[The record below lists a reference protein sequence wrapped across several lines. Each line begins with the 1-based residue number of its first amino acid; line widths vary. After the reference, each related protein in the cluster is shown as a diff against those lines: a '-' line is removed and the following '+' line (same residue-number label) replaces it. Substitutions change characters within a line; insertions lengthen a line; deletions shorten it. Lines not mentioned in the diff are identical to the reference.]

1 MTPRITISVA
11 LFVLVFH
18 VSLSQS
24 VGIGTETPN
33 SNAILELVAPNND
46 QGLLVPRMSTA
57 QRTATTFTSNLSASD
72 NGLMVFDEDENV
84 FYFWISDQWVEIAT
98 GNLSGLPDQS
108 GQAGK
113 FLSSDGSTA
122 QWSELD
128 FNSLTNIPTG
138 LDDGD
143 DVDDADNDPSN
154 EIQDITSDGTSGNI
168 SLSDGSTLTLNVSDD
183 DHDATNELQ
192 ELSLSGS
199 TLSLTGSTATVDLT
213 PFSGT
218 NTDEQD
224 LDFTAGIITLSG
236 DPDATSIDLSNYDSD
251 ASDDFNG
258 DFASLTSIP
267 AGLSDGDDVDDAD
280 SDATNEIQDI
290 STDGTTGNISLSD
303 GSTLTLNVDDDDH
316 DATNELQ
323 ELSLSGS
330 TLSLTG
336 SAATVDLTPFSG
348 TNTDEQDLD
357 FTAGIIT
364 LSGDPD
370 ATSIDLSGY
379 DTNASDDFNGE
390 FSSLTGVPAD
400 LTDGDD
406 VDDADNDASNEIQ
419 DISTDG
425 TSGNITLSDGS
436 TLTLNVDDG
445 DSDSGN
451 ELQDLS
457 LAANTLSLSGSAT
470 DVDLSSYLDNS
481 DEQDLDFTA
490 GIITLSGDPDA
501 TAIDLSGY
509 DTDAS
514 DDFDGAF
521 SSLTSIPTGLSDGD
535 DVDDADND
543 ITNEIQD
550 ISTDGTAGN
559 LSISDGSTITLNVED
574 GDSDASNEYQDLS
587 LSGNTLSLTNSTS
600 GVDLS
605 PFMGTNTDNQT
616 LSLSGSDLTISGGN
630 TLDISSIDTD
640 TDTQLSET
648 EVDAFVSN
656 NGYLTAESQDISLS
670 GSDLSITGGS
680 TIDLSAIDT
689 DTDTQ
694 LSEAEVDAFVS
705 NNGYLTTESQD
716 IALSGS
722 DLSITGGSTIDL
734 SAIDTDTD
742 TQLSEAEVDAF
753 VSNNGYLT
761 AENQDISL
769 SGSDL
774 SITGGSTIDLSAI
787 DTDTDT
793 QLSEAEVDAFVGNNG
808 YLTTENQDISL
819 SGSDLSITGGSTI
832 DLSAIDTDTDTQLSE
847 SEVDAFVGNNGYLT
861 TENQDISLSGSD
873 LSITGGSTIDLS
885 AIDTDTQLTEAEV
898 EAIISEEGYLTAEG
912 QDISLS
918 GTELSITGGST
929 IDLAV
934 IDTDTDT
941 QLSESEVDAFV
952 GNNGYLT
959 SEVDGSTANELNT
972 GMSLS
977 GTTIRVT
984 DAGGTQS
991 VNIGGMFATDAE
1003 LASVTFTPAA
1013 FKATIKNQT
1022 TIPGSGSSV
1031 FNFDAE
1037 IYDISDNYDGTNTFS
1052 IDEDGL
1058 YNFSGL
1064 LTFASSPLGAVRI
1077 EIIDGEANVLFS
1089 KSYGAGT
1096 IASSISFSV
1105 DLFLSGGDKVAL
1117 QIVNGSEAFST
1128 SGSPSESNFFF
1139 SGRRFN

>member
-694 LSEAEVDAFVS
+694 LSEAEVDAFVG
-705 NNGYLTTESQD
+705 NNGYLTTENQD
-716 IALSGS
+716 IA
-722 DLSITGGSTIDL
+722 
-734 SAIDTDTD
+734 
-742 TQLSEAEVDAF
+742 
-753 VSNNGYLT
+753 
-761 AENQDISL
+761 L

-808 YLTTENQDISL
+808 YLTTENQDIAL

-861 TENQDISLSGSD
+861 TENQDIALSGSDLSITGGSTIDLSAIDTDTDTQLSESEVDAFVGNNGYLTTENQDIALSGSD

>member
-694 LSEAEVDAFVS
+694 LSEAEVDAFVG
-705 NNGYLTTESQD
+705 NNGYLTTENQD
-716 IALSGS
+716 ISLSGS

-753 VSNNGYLT
+753 VGNNGYLT
-761 AENQDISL
+761 TENQDISL

-793 QLSEAEVDAFVGNNG
+793 QLSESEVDAFVGNNG

>member
-793 QLSEAEVDAFVGNNG
+793 QLSE
-808 YLTTENQDISL
+808 
-819 SGSDLSITGGSTI
+819 
-832 DLSAIDTDTDTQLSE
+832 